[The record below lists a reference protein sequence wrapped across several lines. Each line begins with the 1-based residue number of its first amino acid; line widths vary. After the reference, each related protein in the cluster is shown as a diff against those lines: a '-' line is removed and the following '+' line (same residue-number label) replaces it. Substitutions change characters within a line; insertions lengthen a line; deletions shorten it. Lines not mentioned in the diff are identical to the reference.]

1 MRLRDFLDMNEMAL
15 PTINSPENAV
25 EVIKQAYNAAVVKK
39 QPQGDHLGSVQNA
52 MKYLQGTT
60 APEKYAQYVKMG
72 VAAIK
77 AIKAYT
83 AKTSSAGGARLTT
96 ARDIRPGK

>member
-1 MRLRDFLDMNEMAL
+1 MRLREFLDMNEMAL
-15 PTINSPENAV
+15 PAISSPENAV
-25 EVIKQAYNAAVVKK
+25 EAIRQAYNAAVLKK

-52 MKYLQGTT
+52 MRYLQKTT
-60 APEKYAQYVKMG
+60 APEKYVKYVKQG
-72 VAAIK
+72 SAAIK
-77 AIKAYT
+77 AIQAYT